1 MLHLRGCAVVV
12 CLVTVGLAAPVAAA
26 KGRSGGEPGV
36 ADDAQTALNIIP
48 SGQYGSVP
56 PPPQAADQAVLYD
69 GLTPLFGNVTASDLS
84 KYFKSERLGTAGQ
97 GPMRAE
103 SPAPRGVRI
112 LRDGFDVPHIYG
124 KSHDAVT
131 FGAGWVIAED
141 RGLLLEQARYN
152 ARVAAIDAPGLD
164 AVNLTVNLKNFEPS
178 TQTEHELAKQTQVLL
193 RAGAKGRAVLHDIDE
208 FVAGINAYYRQ
219 VGNPAR
225 PWTRNDV
232 YALDALK
239 GQFVGQGGGDEAARS
254 MFLSGLQAQLGSN
267 KAQGV
272 FNDLR
277 EANDPETPVSVP
289 GSIPFQSPPRSTKG
303 NVVLDNGSFTPTAPA
318 DPQNAA
324 PPAAPL
330 TSPAQASNVL
340 MVSGARSANHHPLMV
355 AGPQIGYYYPGFTLE
370 MDLHGPGID
379 ARGATSAPFPGYILI
394 GRSEDYAWS
403 LTSAGLD
410 IIDTY
415 VETLCG
421 GSDTKYLY
429 KGRCRD
435 MATFDAGTL
444 TGDSDQPV
452 TFRRT
457 VHGPVI
463 GYATVHGQRVAVT
476 RKRASYG
483 RDALDL
489 LLYRDLTVGNVHNVQ
504 DFFRAANQSPQ
515 TFNSFYIDDR
525 DIGVFTSGRVPVR
538 PPNVDPGLPIDG
550 RGGHEWRGFLPFDRH
565 PHGINPPDGQIVNW
579 NNKTIA
585 GYRAADDNWS
595 LGPLQRV
602 QLLTDNLG
610 HRGSQTLAS
619 LTAAMNKTATQDMR
633 AMEFEPILAAVLRTD
648 PAPSP
653 REEQML
659 QLLDDWRRRGGSRL
673 DADLD
678 GNIDDPGA
686 AILDAAWPKLAQ
698 AWAGPE
704 LGPLTLQFASIV
716 SPYSAPPQ
724 GQYDGWHIYMDK
736 DLRTLLGRPVKGAYH
751 TRYCGNGNLA
761 ACRDALWTAIQA
773 AGDELTA
780 AQGPDPA
787 NWHTDATHERITFKP
802 GLLSFT
808 MRYTNR
814 PTGIQ
819 QLITFTSHRPNH

>member
-1 MLHLRGCAVVV
+1 MLHRWFFAVIVCCVSVVV
-12 CLVTVGLAAPVAAA
+12 AAPVGGAASPS
-26 KGRSGGEPGV
+26 GRDPGV
-36 ADDAQTALNIIP
+36 DYARTALNIIP

-56 PPPQAADQAVLYD
+56 PPPQAADQAQLYD
-69 GLTPLFGNVTASDLS
+69 GLTPLSGNVTTGDLS

-97 GPMRAE
+97 GPMQAE
-103 SPAPRGVRI
+103 SPAPPGVRI

-124 KSHDAVT
+124 KTHDAVIS
-131 FGAGWVIAED
+131 GAGWVIAED

-164 AVNLTVNLKNFEPS
+164 AINLTVNLENFQPS
-178 TQTEHELAKQTQVLL
+178 PQTEQEVAKQTQVLL

-208 FVAGINAYYRQ
+208 FVAGINAYYHQ
-219 VGNPAR
+219 KGNPAQ

-232 YALDALK
+232 FALDALK
-239 GQFVGQGGGDEAARS
+239 GQFVGEGGGGEAKRS
-254 MFLSGLQAQLGSN
+254 MFLNGLQTQLGAEN
-267 KAQGV
+267 GMKV

-277 EANDPETPVSVP
+277 ETNDPETPVSVP
-289 GSIPFQSPPRSTKG
+289 GNIPFQPPPRSTKG
-303 NVVLDNGSFTPTAPA
+303 NVVLDNGSFTPTATPG
-318 DPQNAA
+318 
-324 PPAAPL
+324 PPAAAAAVVSAP
-330 TSPAQASNVL
+330 SPAQASNVL
-340 MVSGARSANHHPLMV
+340 MVSGARSADHHPLMV

-379 ARGATSAPFPGYILI
+379 SRSATSAPFPGYILI
-394 GRSEDYAWS
+394 GRSADYAWS

-421 GSDTKYLY
+421 GSDAKYLY

-435 MATFDAGTL
+435 MSTFDAGTL
-444 TGDSDQPV
+444 STSPDQPV

-463 GYATVHGQRVAVT
+463 GYATVNGQRVAVT

-489 LLYRDLTVGNVHNVQ
+489 LLYRDLTLGNVHNVH

-515 TFNSFYIDDR
+515 TFNSFYVDNR
-525 DIGVFTSGRVPVR
+525 DIGVFTSGRVPIR
-538 PPNVDPGLPIDG
+538 PPDVDPGLPIDG
-550 RGGHEWRGFLPFDRH
+550 RGGHEWRGFVPFDRH
-565 PHGINPPDGQIVNW
+565 PQGINPPNGQIVNW

-602 QLLTDNLG
+602 RLLTDNLG
-610 HRGSQTLAS
+610 HGGSQTLAS
-619 LTAAMNKTATQDMR
+619 LTAAMNKAATQDVR
-633 AMEFEPILAAVLRTD
+633 AIEFEPILAAVLRTG

-659 QLLDDWRRRGGSRL
+659 QILDDWRARGGSRL

-698 AWAGPE
+698 AWAGPV

-716 SPYSAPPQ
+716 TPYESPPG
-724 GQYDGWHIYMDK
+724 GQYEGWHIYMDK
-736 DLRTLLGRPVKGAYH
+736 DLRSLLGRPVKGAYQ
-751 TRYCGNGNLA
+751 TRYCGNGDLA
-761 ACRDALWTAIQA
+761 ACRDALWAALQA
-773 AGDELTA
+773 AADQLAA

-787 NWHTDATHERITFKP
+787 AWRADANHERITFKP

-819 QLITFTSHRPNH
+819 QLITFTGHRPG